1 MGLSQTIAWLCWT
14 AISVDGG
21 RVSRRDL
28 SQAAP
33 EEPLQLSAIDPSTGE
48 PSFLSVSRLRMAIG
62 RNHLDGP
69 EVMDPR
75 TNVSPGPTAFLQ
87 PTLFAC
93 GAHARAHSHAVRN
106 THTTL
111 SLPGGLGQ

>member
-1 MGLSQTIAWLCWT
+1 MTMGLSQAIAWLCWT

-48 PSFLSVSRLRMAIG
+48 RLQF
-62 RNHLDGP
+62 HL
-69 EVMDPR
+69 
-75 TNVSPGPTAFLQ
+75 TNT
-87 PTLFAC
+87 
-93 GAHARAHSHAVRN
+93 
-106 THTTL
+106 
-111 SLPGGLGQ
+111 